1 MIASAIGKPATK
13 APTIVKVK
21 AESRFTSVR
30 ALSIDIAASP
40 TAEIKSRHRVEGG
53 DGFRVIAPLP
63 LGGQSKLTQTG

>member
-1 MIASAIGKPATK
+1 
-13 APTIVKVK
+13 
-21 AESRFTSVR
+21 VR

-40 TAEIKSRHRVEGG
+40 NAEIKSRHWVEGG